1 MLFPGVSLVQS
12 DQLVE
17 AGLFHVQL
25 LHGGHS
31 GDFLV
36 LPSLVD
42 CNPVVWEIEFW
53 PSQVFASGLGSGNP
67 FLLAF
72 AYSAVFTIGQALIN
86 CKPLILNGTTGINA
100 FF

>member
-1 MLFPGVSLVQS
+1 MLFSGVSLVQS

-42 CNPVVWEIEFW
+42 CNPVVWEIELW
-53 PSQVFASGLGSGNP
+53 PSQVFASGLGSSNP
-67 FLLAF
+67 FRLSFSDSTAF
-72 AYSAVFTIGQALIN
+72 AFGNSG
-86 CKPLILNGTTGINA
+86 
-100 FF
+100 